1 MRRFIG
7 CALLFLLPLA
17 ASAQSWGI
25 VAGQVTSTVDGLGVP
40 GATVLV
46 RDTNFGT
53 AASEEG
59 YFSLRVPT
67 GCYTLRI
74 TAVGFAE
81 VLAEVCV
88 RRDEERLFNVRLSP
102 TIQELGEVAVEAEA
116 PREAGVYALTPEE
129 IQNIPGPFRTP
140 FQAIRALP
148 GVAANNELS
157 NQFSVRGGG
166 YNENLLF
173 LNGYEV
179 YLPFRPRQGE
189 QEGLGLLNADLVDAL
204 TLYTGGFPARY
215 GGKLASA
222 LDVRYRRPNRER
234 VRGSATLSLLD
245 AGAAAGASAFD
256 GKLGWLFGVRR
267 AQAQRLFGTQELKG
281 RYDPAYTDLQGMLAY
296 RFSDAV
302 ELEATGVWVEH
313 RFNLDPVN
321 RRTYFGVISL
331 DPERPSDFQSV
342 YTEFTG
348 DQTDGYDTRFG
359 GVRLK
364 TRLTDRLR
372 AEHDVSVFDTDEF
385 EQREIRGRARLAQVD
400 PGSGAETDLG
410 EGEQQDFADNRIA
423 VNTLTG
429 QGRYVLSSG
438 RQAYELGWLA
448 RSLSYDDRIFE
459 EAAIV
464 TRQDGQDVRI
474 VLDSLRDALDLST
487 QQFAAYTQ
495 ASLDLLPGAPDR
507 LTAVVGVRAD
517 YFAFTEELTLA
528 PRLNVR
534 FSATPATTLLGSAGV
549 FYQTPSYL
557 ELRGN
562 PAAGQSVQT
571 SLNDSLRSQRAIQFV
586 GGVEHFLPARRLSIR
601 AEAYYKHL
609 SNLIS
614 YAVENARVEY
624 SGVNDAHGFVYG
636 FDVQLRGEFVP
647 GLESWVNY
655 GFMVNRERFEPD
667 FLTRY
672 NAGLL
677 PRPTDQRHTFS
688 FYVQDYVPGDPTW
701 RVHLRALFGSGYP
714 FTPLAAGERD
724 GNRVVFVPGPR
735 NASRYDEYRRLDL
748 GVAKVINFGS
758 EVKGDLVKMELTGEL
773 LNVFDMVNEVASQ
786 YVVTGDRYR
795 RVPIRLTPR
804 TVNVR
809 LRVTF

>member
-1 MRRFIG
+1 MRRLFG
-7 CALLFLLPLA
+7 CVLFLLLPLA

-25 VAGQVTSTVDGLGVP
+25 VAGQVTSTRDGESVP
-40 GATVLV
+40 GASVLV

-53 AASEEG
+53 AANEDG
-59 YFSLRVPT
+59 FFRFRVPT
-67 GCYTLRI
+67 GCYTLRV
-74 TAVGFAE
+74 TAVGFADLE
-81 VLAEVCV
+81 SELCV
-88 RRDEERLFNVRLSP
+88 RRDEEKLFNVRLSP
-102 TIQELGEVAVEAEA
+102 TSRELGEIAVEADA
-116 PREAGVYALTPEE
+116 AGEAGVFTLTPEE

-189 QEGLGLLNADLVDAL
+189 QEGLGLLNPDLVDAL

-215 GGKLASA
+215 GGKLSSA
-222 LDVRYRRPNRER
+222 LDVRYRRPNQER
-234 VRGSATLSLLD
+234 LHGSATLSLLD
-245 AGAAAGASAFD
+245 AGAAAGASAFG
-256 GKLGWLFGVRR
+256 GKLGWVMGVRR

-281 RYDPAYTDLQGMLAY
+281 RYDPAYTDVQGVLSY
-296 RFSDAV
+296 RFSDRV
-302 ELEATGVWVEH
+302 EVEATGVVVEH

-331 DPERPSDFQSV
+331 DPSRPSDFQSV
-342 YTEFTG
+342 YTEFSG
-348 DQTDGYDTRFG
+348 SQTDGYNTRFG

-364 TRLTDRLR
+364 TRLTDRFR
-372 AEHDVSVFDTDEF
+372 AEHDVSVFNTDEF
-385 EQREIRGRARLAQVD
+385 EKREVTGSANLTQVD

-410 EGEQQDFADNRIA
+410 NGTQQEFADNRVQ

-429 QGRYVLSSG
+429 QGRYVLSAG

-448 RSLSYDDRIFE
+448 RALRYDDRIHE
-459 EAAIV
+459 EAFN
-464 TRQDGQDVRI
+464 TTFQDDEEVRL
-474 VLDSLRDALDLST
+474 VLDSLRDQLDLTT
-487 QQFAAYTQ
+487 QQYAAYTQ
-495 ASLDLLPGAPDR
+495 AALDLLPGSPDK
-507 LTAVVGVRAD
+507 LTATVGVRAD
-517 YFAFTEELTLA
+517 YFAFTEELTFS

-534 FSATPATTLLGSAGV
+534 WVASPATTVLGSAGL
-549 FYQTPSYL
+549 FYQAPNYL

-562 PAAGQSVQT
+562 PAAQENIQV
-571 SLNDSLRSQRAIQFV
+571 SLNDSLSSQRAMQIV
-586 GGVEHFLPARRLSIR
+586 AGVEHFLPARRLSLR

-609 SNLIS
+609 TNLVS
-614 YAVENARVEY
+614 YGVENARVEY
-624 SGVNDAHGFVYG
+624 SGVNDSHGFIYG
-636 FDVQLRGEFVP
+636 FDVQIKGEFVP

-655 GFMVNRERFEPD
+655 GFLVGRERFD
-667 FLTRY
+667 AAYVTRY
-672 NAGLL
+672 NGGLL

-701 RVHLRALFGSGYP
+701 RIHLRALFGSGYP
-714 FTPLAAGERD
+714 FTPLSVTSRV
-724 GNRVVFVPGPR
+724 GNRVVFGPGPR

-748 GVAKVINFGS
+748 GVAKVITFGS
-758 EVKGDLVKMELTGEL
+758 DVKGTETKVELTGEL

-786 YVVTGDRYR
+786 YVIAGDRFR
-795 RVPIRLTPR
+795 RAPIRLTPR

>member
-1 MRRFIG
+1 M
-7 CALLFLLPLA
+7 FLLPF
-17 ASAQSWGI
+17 SAFAQNWGV
-25 VAGQVTSTVDGLGVP
+25 VAGRVTSTRDGEGVA
-40 GATVLV
+40 GASILV

-53 AASEEG
+53 AANPDG
-59 YFSLRVPT
+59 FFRFRVPA
-67 GCYTLRI
+67 GCYTLRA
-74 TAVGFAE
+74 TAVGFANLE
-81 VLAEVCV
+81 SELCV
-88 RRDEERLFNVRLSP
+88 RRDEEKLFDVRLSP
-102 TIQELGEVAVEAEA
+102 TSQELGEIAVEAEA
-116 PREAGVYALTPEE
+116 PREAGVFALTPEE

-189 QEGLGLLNADLVDAL
+189 QEGLGLLNGDLVDAL
-204 TLYTGGFPARY
+204 TLYSGGFPARY

-222 LDVRYRRPNRER
+222 LDVRYRRPYKER
-234 VRGSATLSLLD
+234 VHGSGTLSLLD
-245 AGAAAGASAFD
+245 AGAAAGASALD

-267 AQAQRLFGTQELKG
+267 AQARRLFGTQELKG
-281 RYDPAYTDLQGMLAY
+281 RYDPAYTDVQGVLSY
-296 RFSDAV
+296 KLTDAA
-302 ELEATGVWVEH
+302 ELEATGVYVEH

-321 RRTYFGVISL
+321 RRTFFGVISL
-331 DPERPSDFQSV
+331 NPDQPSDFQSV
-342 YTEFTG
+342 FTEFSG
-348 DQTDGYDTRFG
+348 QQTDGYNTAFG
-359 GVRLK
+359 GLRLK
-364 TRLTDRLR
+364 TRLSRNLR

-385 EQREIRGRARLAQVD
+385 EQRDIVGYAELSQVD
-400 PGSGAETDLG
+400 PGSGAATKLG
-410 EGEQQDFADNRIA
+410 NGASRDFADNRIR
-423 VNTLTG
+423 VSTLTG
-429 QGRYVLSSG
+429 QGRYVLTSG
-438 RQAYELGWLA
+438 RQAYEAGWLA
-448 RSLSYDDRIFE
+448 RHVGYRDRISE
-459 EAAIV
+459 LATNTVRA
-464 TRQDGQDVRI
+464 DGADRVF

-487 QQFAAYTQ
+487 QQYAAYTQ
-495 ASLDLLPGAPDR
+495 ATLDLLPGDPNR
-507 LTAVVGVRAD
+507 LTATVGARAD
-517 YFAFTEELTLA
+517 YFAFTREFTLS
-528 PRLNVR
+528 PRLNAR
-534 FSATPATTLLGSAGV
+534 FEASPATTLLASAGV

-562 PAAGQSVQT
+562 PAVQENVQI
-571 SLNDSLRSQRAIQFV
+571 SLNDSLMSQRAIQFV
-586 GGVEHFLPARRLSIR
+586 GGVEHFLPARRLSVR

-614 YAVENARVEY
+614 YAVDNARVEY
-624 SGVNDAHGFVYG
+624 SGANDSHGYIAG

-655 GFMVNRERFEPD
+655 GFMVNRERFEAPYV
-667 FLTRY
+667 TRY

-677 PRPTDQRHTFS
+677 ARPTDQRHTFS

-701 RVHLRALFGSGYP
+701 RIHLRALFGSGYP
-714 FTPLAAGERD
+714 FTPLAAS
-724 GNRVVFVPGPR
+724 NRVDNRIIFVPGPR

-748 GVAKVINFGS
+748 GVAKVITFGS
-758 EVKGDLVKMELTGEL
+758 DVKGTETKLELTGEL

-786 YVVTGDRYR
+786 YVVTQERYR

-809 LRVTF
+809 LRFTF